1 MEDLRDLVTFTDD
14 EGNEFDLEV
23 IDYFEHEGKEY
34 GVLIDAELPEEETDF
49 DVCIMEIVVHEEEEI
64 EEFVP
69 VSDELLDVLFEI
81 VKERM
86 ACWDCEEEDCD
97 GTLCTKE

>member
-1 MEDLRDLVTFTDD
+1 MEDLRDLVTFSD
-14 EGNEFDLEV
+14 EDGNEFDLEV
-23 IDYFEHEGKEY
+23 IDYFEYEGKEY
-34 GVLIDAELPEEETDF
+34 AALIDAELEEDETDF

-69 VSDELLDVLFEI
+69 VDDDLLDVLFEI

-86 ACWDCEEEDCD
+86 SCWDCEEECD
-97 GTLCTKE
+97 GTVCTKE